1 MVNIHPDRHPVRMSD
16 FQICLTQFTIYA
28 LYLLSKNG
36 ISKMSLGGIFS
47 FVSFG
52 WTLVAKLVNLGLASL
67 VVMTLR

>member
-16 FQICLTQFTIYA
+16 FQICLTHIFNA